1 MSFVCGVSGSGL
13 NGSTSAKRLLQVLSS
28 CAVLLVIP
36 ILSSSCGTI
45 TDARA
50 LLHEKVLYVVSP
62 EIIGPEGPLTAA
74 QAERVIE
81 QRKAHQKVPTHI
93 LERDIAFEQAISK
106 VPLVTGNK
114 VTLLK
119 NGAATY
125 AAMLAAIR
133 AATNNINIEMY
144 IFSDGPIGRMF
155 ADALIERE
163 RHGVQ
168 VNLSYDSLGSFG
180 TPASF
185 FERMKAV
192 GIAVI
197 QYRPINPFEAR
208 LPWTFGHR
216 DHRKMLVVDGR
227 IAFTGGINISEVYA
241 SGPSGIEWREAPT
254 SAYWRDT
261 DIQVQGPAVAQFQ
274 KIFIAQ
280 WNYQKGPPLKQCAYF
295 PRLDQQGGQIVRVI
309 SSVPERFSLIY
320 VTLIAA
326 VVNARTNIYLT
337 DAYFAPDHQML
348 HALEHQ
354 AKRGV
359 DVRLLIPSQA
369 DEPLIVSAARSHY
382 ADLLSAGVRIYE
394 WQGEMLHAKTGTIDG
409 VWSTVGTSNLDWWS
423 IARDNELNAI
433 ILSHSCGDQMDHMF
447 FDDLKTSK
455 EITLDEWKHRGLEER
470 LKEIGAGAIEP
481 LL

>member
-1 MSFVCGVSGSGL
+1 MR
-13 NGSTSAKRLLQVLSS
+13 K
-28 CAVLLVIP
+28 
-36 ILSSSCGTI
+36 
-45 TDARA
+45 
-50 LLHEKVLYVVSP
+50 
-62 EIIGPEGPLTAA
+62 
-74 QAERVIE
+74 ERRIS
-81 QRKAHQKVPTHI
+81 KVPADI
-93 LERDIAFEQAISK
+93 LERDVAFEQAISK
-106 VPLVTGNK
+106 VPLVTDNK

-144 IFSDGPIGRMF
+144 IFSEGPIGRKF
-155 ADALIERE
+155 ADALIERQ

-180 TPASF
+180 TSAGF
-185 FERMKAV
+185 FDRMKAA
-192 GIAVI
+192 GIAVM

-227 IAFTGGINISEVYA
+227 MAFTGGINISEVYA
-241 SGPSGIEWREAPT
+241 SGPSGSELREATT
-254 SAYWRDT
+254 SEYWRDT
-261 DIQVQGPAVAQFQ
+261 DIEVRGPAVAQFQ
-274 KIFIAQ
+274 KIFITQ
-280 WNYQKGPPLKQCAYF
+280 WNYQKGPPLKPCNYF
-295 PRLDQQGGQIVRVI
+295 PKLEKQGGQIVRVI

-320 VTLIAA
+320 VTLISA

-348 HALEHQ
+348 HALEHA

-359 DVRLLIPSQA
+359 DVRLLVPSQA

-382 ADLLSAGVRIYE
+382 ADLLNAGMRIYE

-433 ILSHSCGDQMDHMF
+433 ILSHSFGGEMNQTFLDDQEN
-447 FDDLKTSK
+447 SK
-455 EITLDEWKHRGLEER
+455 EITRDEWKRRGLEER
-470 LKEIGAGAIEP
+470 LKEIGAGVIEP